1 METDELAKL
10 WSACG
15 GGVQPLRRELDVT
28 KDRVYAVDRESKALR
43 EGQRMSSLATTN
55 VEHVCARR
63 QMESL
68 YELVQQLRPARAQA
82 RIEGAFEF
90 GLAAREGVVGLLERE
105 GFSVVHRRI
114 VGWLAFHSGP
124 TYAVDH
130 NDRPCATT

>member
-1 METDELAKL
+1 
-10 WSACG
+10 
-15 GGVQPLRRELDVT
+15 
-28 KDRVYAVDRESKALR
+28 
-43 EGQRMSSLATTN
+43 MSSLATTN

-90 GLAAREGVVGLLERE
+90 GLDAREGVVGLLERE

-114 VGWLAFHSGP
+114 VGWLALHSGP
-124 TYAVDH
+124 TYALDH
-130 NDRPCATT
+130 NDRLCAAT